1 MYALMF
7 VQVKVVDMD
16 RRRQGFSSP
25 LAAQGVLCR
34 GAPSAGVSVGCLPQ
48 RPWGLYLMES
58 ALSPR
63 TVPERVSFEQASNAG
78 AQNFTPFLK
87 LLRL

>member
-1 MYALMF
+1 MHLENMYALMF

-25 LAAQGVLCR
+25 SAAQGVLCR
-34 GAPSAGVSVGCLPQ
+34 GAPLSSVSVGCLPH

-58 ALSPR
+58 ALSLR
-63 TVPERVSFEQASNAG
+63 TVSELV
-78 AQNFTPFLK
+78 
-87 LLRL
+87 